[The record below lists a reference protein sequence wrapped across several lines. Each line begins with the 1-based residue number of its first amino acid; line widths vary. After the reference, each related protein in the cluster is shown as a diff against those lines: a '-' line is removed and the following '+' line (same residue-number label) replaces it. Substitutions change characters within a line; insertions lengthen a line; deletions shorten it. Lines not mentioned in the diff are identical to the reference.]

1 MGIQSR
7 LGLIVIMLIV
17 ISGRLAFAS
26 ITGVKMTALCES
38 PEKSGDFTPEYK
50 LVDFTIFGKSRVQT
64 LTRFSDQNT
73 SIALFSPVKEGDIM
87 ELKHLDQ
94 SDFELTIKSESFEYD
109 EIYQNEKT
117 ARNFVAE
124 IKLNY
129 GKKFELKC
137 VQKLH
142 KR

>member
-1 MGIQSR
+1 MGIQTRHR
-7 LGLIVIMLIV
+7 LLLLVLIVM
-17 ISGRLAFAS
+17 SGNLAFAS

-38 PEKSGDFTPEYK
+38 AEKSGDFTPEYK

-64 LTRFSDQNT
+64 LTRFSDQNVT
-73 SIALFSPVKEGDIM
+73 IALFSPIKEGDIT

-109 EIYQNEKT
+109 EIYQNERT

-124 IKLNY
+124 ITLNY